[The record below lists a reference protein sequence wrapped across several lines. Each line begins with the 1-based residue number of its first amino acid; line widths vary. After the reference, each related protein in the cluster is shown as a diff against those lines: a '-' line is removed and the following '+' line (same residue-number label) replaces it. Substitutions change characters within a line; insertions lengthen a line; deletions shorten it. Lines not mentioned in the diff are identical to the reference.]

1 MPPAI
6 GTERRQCGTF
16 YFLSKVQDYQFKSIF
31 FYVFMFEAFSG
42 FRKYFSICFV
52 KFLVS
57 CPQKK
62 VTSIVC
68 GCLAGLCVCI

>member
-6 GTERRQCGTF
+6 CTERRQCGTF

-31 FYVFMFEAFSG
+31 STFSCSKRFPVLESILAF
-42 FRKYFSICFV
+42 IFV